1 MSTRGASS
9 CTGWLSTSSRAGD
22 GGSYAE
28 LVDQPSSDR
37 YLGEE
42 IVSGLIAVQVPDLA
56 GGKVTRLGA
65 GSDHELFA
73 VGGEWILRLPRRA
86 QRAAWLTRE
95 IEITAIVTE
104 TLRSMIPIFER
115 MGEPCGAFPVPS
127 LATGGCRAWAL
138 TRAGDLAG
146 LAAGIGALL
155 GTLHRVDPRRVPLRQ
170 TAGTPA
176 VG

>member
-1 MSTRGASS
+1 VGASS
-9 CTGWLSTSSRAGD
+9 RTGWLSTPSRAGD

-28 LVDQPSSDR
+28 LVDQPSSGR
-37 YLGEE
+37 YLDEE
-42 IVSGLIAVQVPDLA
+42 IVPGLIAVQFPDLA
-56 GGKVTRLGA
+56 GRKVTRRGA
-65 GSDHELFA
+65 GWDHELFA
-73 VGGEWILRLPRRA
+73 VGGEWILRFLRRA

-115 MGEPCGAFPVPS
+115 MGEPCGASPIPS
-127 LATGGCRAWAL
+127 LATGGCRARAL
-138 TRAGDLAG
+138 TRLAPATWPPTSAPCSARCTAST
-146 LAAGIGALL
+146 LAAC
-155 GTLHRVDPRRVPLRQ
+155 RLRQ

>member
-1 MSTRGASS
+1 MRFREPSRWLLVVRAVREMSTHGASS

-42 IVSGLIAVQVPDLA
+42 VVSGLIAVQFPDLA
-56 GGKVTRLGA
+56 GRKVTRLDA
-65 GSDHELFA
+65 GWDHELFA
-73 VGGEWILRLPRRA
+73 AAGEWISRFPRPA

-104 TLRSMIPIFER
+104 T
-115 MGEPCGAFPVPS
+115 
-127 LATGGCRAWAL
+127 
-138 TRAGDLAG
+138 
-146 LAAGIGALL
+146 
-155 GTLHRVDPRRVPLRQ
+155 
-170 TAGTPA
+170 
-176 VG
+176 